1 MLPGVLSGSTQ
12 PRLTEEGL
20 HLRVWATSD
29 VAAVRSAYE
38 DPAIQQW
45 HGRSMSVV
53 EALEWVEHWSGRWE
67 AESGAGWAIERAGL
81 FLGQIS
87 LRRIDLASGSAEL
100 SYWVM
105 PAARGAGVAT
115 QALRCLSTWALREA
129 GFHRLEL
136 AHAVSNTA
144 SCKVAIQSGYALEGT
159 KRRQA
164 LHFDGWHDMHLHAQL
179 DMDTVHNPNSGP

>member
-1 MLPGVLSGSTQ
+1 MNAG
-12 PRLTEEGL
+12 
-20 HLRVWATSD
+20 
-29 VAAVRSAYE
+29 
-38 DPAIQQW
+38 
-45 HGRSMSVV
+45 
-53 EALEWVEHWSGRWE
+53 EALKWVEQWAVRWE

-81 FLGQIS
+81 LLGQIS
-87 LRRIDLASGSAEL
+87 LRRIDLPSGSAEL
-100 SYWVM
+100 SYWVL

-136 AHAVSNTA
+136 AHAVGNTA

-164 LHFDGWHDMHLHAQL
+164 LHLDGWHDMHLHAQL
-179 DMDTVHNPNSGP
+179 ETDPVHSANSGP